1 MKHKSK
7 ICFQDLHF
15 ILLDRKFDVERF
27 LEIIVW
33 SLLNN
38 SKQTNIFADPDVGFL
53 NSLKKNFN

>member
-7 ICFQDLHF
+7 ICFHDLHF
-15 ILLDRKFDVERF
+15 ILLDRKLDVERF

-38 SKQTNIFADPDVGFL
+38 SKQTNTLADPDVGSL
-53 NSLKKNFN
+53 NSMKKNFN

>member
-1 MKHKSK
+1 MKHKST

-38 SKQTNIFADPDVGFL
+38 SKRTNTLADTDVGSL
-53 NSLKKNFN
+53 NSMKKNFN